1 MTVNTDNVC
10 TETLEEIFRQ
20 AFFEVEVDCDKDLL
34 VHDTFA
40 CFISNCGESVRI
52 ATAFTFK
59 KSSSRTQR
67 LDLCNRINCACEVLR
82 ATCMPK
88 RTLIIDWFLP
98 IRGGLSAST
107 LVQAFRAFNG
117 RTQSALTQLD
127 KDNIVE

>member
-1 MTVNTDNVC
+1 
-10 TETLEEIFRQ
+10 
-20 AFFEVEVDCDKDLL
+20 
-34 VHDTFA
+34 
-40 CFISNCGESVRI
+40 
-52 ATAFTFK
+52 
-59 KSSSRTQR
+59 
-67 LDLCNRINCACEVLR
+67 
-82 ATCMPK
+82 MPK